1 MKSGKQFNADLG
13 AWAKKA
19 GDKLDALA
27 RQVTQEVSF
36 RVVNATPVDTGFLRS
51 SWQPSIGTPKA
62 AQGAIGA
69 QAKPLGDVSL
79 VCAGVKAGD
88 IFWMT
93 NNARYAKFVEYG
105 TSKMTGRFYVTDTAS
120 QWKSVVQKVV
130 QELGLK

>member
-1 MKSGKQFNADLG
+1 MKNGKQFTADLG

-27 RQVTQEVSF
+27 RQACQEISYK
-36 RVVNATPVDTGFLRS
+36 VVYQTPVDTGFLRS
-51 SWQPSIGTPKA
+51 SWQPSIGTPKS

-69 QAKPLGDVSL
+69 QAKPLGDVAL

-105 TSKMTGRFYVTDTAS
+105 TSKMAGRFYVTDTTS
-120 QWKSVVQKVV
+120 QWNSVVQKVAK
-130 QELGLK
+130 ELGLK